1 MNEVITTTGRSIST
15 VTTEIRTITRQTQQ
29 LMLSAA
35 IEIGRRLQE
44 AKSLVPHGE
53 WGAYLRDE
61 VEFSQSTANNFMRIY
76 EEYGDQQESLFSVNS
91 QALTNLPYTKA
102 LRLLAVPA
110 EERAEFVEKNDVENK
125 STRELEQLIR
135 ERDAALQEKGEIAV
149 LLEESEGELIERD
162 QEIAEKDAALKEAQT
177 QLQAALGDKTAAE
190 AAVKKAEKDAAAAG
204 KQVEK
209 LKKDLERASKAEQV
223 ALSQLQKH
231 KENPE
236 VPAEVMEKMRQE
248 AEAKAVEGVRKELE
262 AKLREAEGAA
272 KEAQQKLETMQKEAK
287 LQNPDAA
294 VFKALF
300 DQVQADFDKLVK
312 QLQKITGEDPAAG
325 QRLKGAVNALLD
337 SFRARVEKE

>member
-1 MNEVITTTGRSIST
+1 M
-15 VTTEIRTITRQTQQ
+15 
-29 LMLSAA
+29 
-35 IEIGRRLQE
+35 
-44 AKSLVPHGE
+44 PHGE

-76 EEYGDQQESLFSVNS
+76 EEYGDQQESLFAGNS
-91 QALTNLPYTKA
+91 QALANLPYTKA

-190 AAVKKAEKDAAAAG
+190 AAVKKAEKEAATAS

-223 ALSQLQKH
+223 ALSQLKKH
-231 KENPE
+231 TENPE
-236 VPAEVMEKMRQE
+236 IPAEVMEKMRQE
-248 AEAKAVEGVRKELE
+248 AEAKAMETVRKELE
-262 AKLREAEGAA
+262 TKLKTAEGEARA
-272 KEAQQKLETMQKEAK
+272 AQQKLEAMQKEAK

-294 VFKALF
+294 VFKTLF
-300 DQVQADFDKLVK
+300 DQAQADFDKLVK
-312 QLQKITGEDPAAG
+312 QLQKITGDDPAAG

-337 SFRARVEKE
+337 SFRAKVER

>member
-76 EEYGDQQESLFSVNS
+76 EEYGDQQESLFSINS
-91 QALTNLPYTKA
+91 QALANLPYTKA

-135 ERDAALQEKGEIAV
+135 ERDA
-149 LLEESEGELIERD
+149 ERE

-177 QLQAALGDKTAAE
+177 KLQAALGDKTAAE

-248 AEAKAVEGVRKELE
+248 AEAKAVEEVRRELQSKLQAAENE
-262 AKLREAEGAA
+262 AKA
-272 KEAQQKLETMQKEAK
+272 AQQKLEAMQKEAK

-294 VFKALF
+294 VFKTLF
-300 DQVQADFDKLVK
+300 DQAQADFDKLVK
-312 QLQKITGEDPAAG
+312 QLQKITDEDPAAG

-337 SFRARVEKE
+337 SFRAKVER